1 MSGLA
6 VLLVGVVLC
15 FWGIGSL
22 HVAVLAAGFGLGW
35 LVADLFN
42 ASLTTLFLFALIG
55 AVTSWVVTTLIF
67 KFSAYFIGGLTGAM
81 AGAKIADVLQ
91 PGDNNWALSAI
102 VILAVAVAAAFLA
115 DKYRARALL
124 WLTSIGGA
132 SMILTGLG
140 RTTDALAFLHE
151 PQAGWEQIT
160 STVLWI
166 VLAAAGWIVQRRLF
180 PDKLG
185 IQTDE
190 RSRR

>member
-6 VLLVGVVLC
+6 ILLVGIVLC

-35 LVADLFN
+35 LIADLFN
-42 ASLTTLFLFALIG
+42 ASLATLFLFALIG
-55 AVTSWVVTTLIF
+55 AVASWVVTTLVF
-67 KFSAYFIGGLTGAM
+67 KFSAYFIGALTGAM

-91 PGDNNWALSAI
+91 PGENNWALSGI

-115 DKYRARALL
+115 DKFRARALL

-132 SMILTGLG
+132 SMILSGLG
-140 RTTDALAFLHE
+140 RTTSSLAFLEH
-151 PQAGWEQIT
+151 PSQGWEQVT

-166 VLAAAGWIVQRRLF
+166 AIAAAGWLVQRRLF

-185 IQTDE
+185 LQSAEGTK
-190 RSRR
+190 R